1 MSKINKNTF
10 NLFSTV
16 RIDDGEIKKSFV
28 TVVYPPESFA
38 GFGIPKVILS
48 DKELSEQEIDQ
59 NLEEMARQNAR
70 WMVRQ
75 AQGNQS
81 NAD

>member
-1 MSKINKNTF
+1 MSKVNKSIL

-16 RIDDGEIKKSFV
+16 SIDGGKIRKSFV

-48 DKELSEQEIDQ
+48 DKELSELEIDQ
-59 NLEEMARQNAR
+59 SLDEMAGQNAR
-70 WMVRQ
+70 WLFEQ
-75 AQGNQS
+75 GEGNQH
-81 NAD
+81 NT